1 MLKQVADKWSRSQS
15 AKMAGAAMA
24 AGAALLGG
32 TGIAQAQSNDIKP
45 FAFKVGAYVPASNEV
60 RRAGAERML
69 TLEGDYRLQTL
80 LDSNSATIF
89 SIGYIQNNDFRM
101 VPFTVSQVFRDRNSS
116 RPYYYGA
123 GLGLYQTTLRT
134 PETSGG
140 SKTLFGGFVVLGVDL
155 SGPFFL
161 EAKYH
166 LISPYD
172 KKGVSGLQATVG
184 VRF

>member
-1 MLKQVADKWSRSQS
+1 
-15 AKMAGAAMA
+15 
-24 AGAALLGG
+24 
-32 TGIAQAQSNDIKP
+32 
-45 FAFKVGAYVPASNEV
+45 
-60 RRAGAERML
+60 
-69 TLEGDYRLQTL
+69 L
-80 LDSNSATIF
+80 LDSNSASIL

-116 RPYYYGA
+116 RPYYYGL

-140 SKTLFGGFVVLGVDL
+140 SKTLFGGFVVVGLDL
-155 SGPFFL
+155 NGPFFL

-166 LISPYD
+166 LVSPYD
-172 KKGVSGLQATVG
+172 RKGVSGLQATVG